1 MLVDRWRAPAA
12 DPAPKRFAGVDLSYV
27 NEIEACGAQFRLNGK
42 LRDPY
47 ELFAESGANL
57 VRLRLWN
64 NPTWTNYST
73 EADVTRSI
81 ERAKKAGM
89 HVLLDFHYSDDW
101 ADPQKQTIPAAWAAD
116 IGDADKLATH
126 VYEYTRDVLARLN
139 ARGLLP
145 YMVQVGNEIN
155 TQMLRPADTKG
166 LPIDWARNA
175 KILNAGIRAVREAK
189 AADGASPKVMLH
201 VAQPEN
207 VEPWFAAATAA
218 GVRDFDYIGVSYYP
232 KWSTFNMKQAGAALA
247 AVKQRFKAD
256 IIVVEVSYP
265 WTLRDAGDKA
275 SNLLGEDSL
284 LRGYPA
290 TPSGQQRFMN
300 DVVRMTLE
308 AGGVGVVYWEPAWV
322 STKCATRWGTGS
334 HWENATLFDFRKGNE
349 LTPAAD
355 FLKAIRRT
363 SNCEDME
370 KHAAEGW
377 TVRHRQ
383 DRARSTHSFAA
394 ARIRASSSRPARAAT
409 RRWTACRTFRT
420 SRAMLAAVPDLHCIS
435 ICTPPQAHFDAAL
448 TALRAGK
455 HVMLEKPPAATT
467 RQIALARRRSRAPR
481 PHSVPDLAF
490 ALRRGR
496 RRCARIPA
504 HAQTGERQDHLEGR
518 CAPVASG
525 PALDLGAGRFRRVR
539 SGHQRVV
546 AAHRNP
552 AQGSLRRR
560 RTARVS
566 GKSAVAH
573 RGESSHCAPKTAS
586 RSAPNSIS
594 ARRANRAGTS
604 SLRRPPARS
613 SSRAVAPSSPST
625 ARR

>member
-1 MLVDRWRAPAA
+1 MNLMLRTPIPRVRGALCTGAALLVVSLATPAA
-12 DPAPKRFAGVDLSYV
+12 DAPPERFAGVDLSYV
-27 NEIEACGAQFRLNGK
+27 NEVEACGAEYRLKGK

-64 NPTWTNYST
+64 NPDWTRYST

-81 ERAKKAGM
+81 ERSHKAGM

-116 IGDADKLATH
+116 IGDADKLAAH

-155 TQMLRPADTKG
+155 TQMLRPAETKG
-166 LPIDWARNA
+166 EPIDWARNA
-175 KILNAGIRAVREAK
+175 KILDAGIRAVREAK
-189 AADGASPKVMLH
+189 TADGRSPKVMLH

-232 KWSTFNMKQAGAALA
+232 KWSTLNMKQAGAALA

-265 WTLRDAGDKA
+265 WTLKDAGDKA

-300 DVVRMTLE
+300 DVVRMTRE

-322 STKCATRWGTGS
+322 STSCATRWGTGS

-355 FLKAIRRT
+355 FLKAIR
-363 SNCEDME
+363 
-370 KHAAEGW
+370 AE
-377 TVRHRQ
+377 
-383 DRARSTHSFAA
+383 
-394 ARIRASSSRPARAAT
+394 
-409 RRWTACRTFRT
+409 
-420 SRAMLAAVPDLHCIS
+420 
-435 ICTPPQAHFDAAL
+435 
-448 TALRAGK
+448 
-455 HVMLEKPPAATT
+455 
-467 RQIALARRRSRAPR
+467 
-481 PHSVPDLAF
+481 
-490 ALRRGR
+490 
-496 RRCARIPA
+496 
-504 HAQTGERQDHLEGR
+504 
-518 CAPVASG
+518 
-525 PALDLGAGRFRRVR
+525 
-539 SGHQRVV
+539 
-546 AAHRNP
+546 
-552 AQGSLRRR
+552 
-560 RTARVS
+560 
-566 GKSAVAH
+566 
-573 RGESSHCAPKTAS
+573 
-586 RSAPNSIS
+586 
-594 ARRANRAGTS
+594 
-604 SLRRPPARS
+604 
-613 SSRAVAPSSPST
+613 
-625 ARR
+625 